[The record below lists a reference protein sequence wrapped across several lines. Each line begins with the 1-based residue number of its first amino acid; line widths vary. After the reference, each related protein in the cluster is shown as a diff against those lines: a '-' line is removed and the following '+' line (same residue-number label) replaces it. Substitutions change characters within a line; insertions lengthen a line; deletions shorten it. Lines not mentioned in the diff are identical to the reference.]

1 MREFGDV
8 SFRVIIGR
16 PFPERDL
23 AAIRPVSCLYW
34 VTAQVPVSEGP
45 VRFSSILR
53 SSGADLMML
62 VESGE

>member
-1 MREFGDV
+1 MREFGAV

-23 AAIRPVSCLYW
+23 EAIRLISGGVLW
-34 VTAQVPVSEGP
+34 LVSEGL
-45 VRFSSILR
+45 VWSSSILR
-53 SSGADLMML
+53 SSGADLLML